1 MPLSAASKNAETGK
15 GVGCLFHPDLGK
27 KAPDPFSAIFS
38 LIVLALIRG
47 YQLLVRPLLA
57 GTGSCRFVPSCS
69 EYAAGCVH
77 THGVARGSWLALKRM
92 LRCHPFGGHGLDPV
106 P

>member
-1 MPLSAASKNAETGK
+1 MPLSSASPSFNGVRPRLLRRNRGLTPVFLAA
-15 GVGCLFHPDLGK
+15 
-27 KAPDPFSAIFS
+27 
-38 LIVLALIRG
+38 IRG
-47 YQLLVRPLLA
+47 YQLLIGPLLA
-57 GTGSCRFVPSCS
+57 GTGACRFVPSCS

-77 THGVARGSWLALKRM
+77 NHGAGRGSWLALKRV

>member
-1 MPLSAASKNAETGK
+1 MSQKRLPS
-15 GVGCLFHPDLGK
+15 
-27 KAPDPFSAIFS
+27 PFSAA
-38 LIVLALIRG
+38 VLAVIRG
-47 YQLLVRPLLA
+47 YQVLISPLLA

-69 EYAAGCVH
+69 EYATDCVH
-77 THGVARGSWLALKRM
+77 AHGAVRGAWLALKRV